1 MVIADWMK
9 ELTPEQLVEPYK
21 KIATSIGVEN
31 TIHLA
36 SMFQGT
42 PLYFPKFDGSI
53 YELRNQRIREE
64 FNGSNHKELALKY
77 DLTER
82 WIYEIV
88 SSTADE
94 NQISF
99 FERNS

>member
-9 ELTPEQLVEPYK
+9 SLEPEQLMEPYR
-21 KIATSIGVEN
+21 KIAASIGVEN
-31 TIHLA
+31 TIRLA

-42 PLYFPKFDGSI
+42 PLYFPKFETSI
-53 YELRNQRIREE
+53 FELRNKRIREE
-64 FNGSNHKELALKY
+64 FNGNNHKELALKY

-88 SSTADE
+88 TRDVDE

-99 FERNS
+99 FDENS